1 LKKLYNSY
9 NSARVRISVEKET
22 KISFITQRFI
32 ECKGSSPEL
41 NWSIELKLRAT
52 ATTPGQGIYRKGNR
66 RSDAIRNNKFIGF
79 KNSPELNWS
88 IE

>member
-41 NWSIELKLRAT
+41 NWSIELKLRAP
-52 ATTPGQGIYRKGNR
+52 ATTPGQGIYRKE
-66 RSDAIRNNKFIGF
+66 K
-79 KNSPELNWS
+79 KNQIQYETINSLNVMTHLN
-88 IE
+88 